1 MSPADSALKLA
12 RDSQWELKFM
22 LMTWKR
28 LQLEDNVLPHSHQEG
43 APEGVDV
50 GVKNWHQ
57 NKSSCDNNNNNNNNN
72 NTEQRMIGL
81 TIVEE
86 SWW

>member
-43 APEGVDV
+43 APEEDNVLPHSHQEGAPEGVDV
-50 GVKNWHQ
+50 GVKNWHL
-57 NKSSCDNNNNNNNNN
+57 K
-72 NTEQRMIGL
+72 
-81 TIVEE
+81 
-86 SWW
+86 